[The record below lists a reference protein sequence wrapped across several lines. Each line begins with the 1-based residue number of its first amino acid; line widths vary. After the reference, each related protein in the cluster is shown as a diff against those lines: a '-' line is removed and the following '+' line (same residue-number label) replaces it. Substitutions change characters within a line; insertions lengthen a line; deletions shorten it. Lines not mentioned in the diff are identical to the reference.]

1 MAASEATQRWA
12 VHVQRWRESGLT
24 QAAYCQQHDLNRHT
38 LTYWCWRLR
47 REAET
52 AREVPQATPALLPI
66 RVCET
71 AALRTE
77 SATAPADLALTW
89 PSGLRLQLPAATDAG
104 WLAALLRGLGC

>member
-38 LTYWCWRLR
+38 LTYWSWRLR

-52 AREVPQATPALLPI
+52 ARDLPQATPALVPI
-66 RVCET
+66 RV
-71 AALRTE
+71 AAPV
-77 SATAPADLALTW
+77 ATSLDLVLAW
-89 PSGLRLQLPAATDAG
+89 PSGLRLQLPIGTDAE

>member
-1 MAASEATQRWA
+1 MAASEAMQRWA

-38 LTYWCWRLR
+38 LTYWSWRLR

-52 AREVPQATPALLPI
+52 ARDVQEATPALLPI
-66 RVCET
+66 RVAMT
-71 AALRTE
+71 AVSCGAL
-77 SATAPADLALTW
+77 AAPPDLALTW
-89 PSGLRLQLPAATDAG
+89 PSGLRLQLPVATDAG